1 MESAEMK
8 RIVAWKVVAA
18 VCRADATEASFE
30 RDMKRIG
37 RQVLVFTVGK
47 RKVAHLATNGRF
59 QLAFGANQFVEGFFE
74 RQSRIQTGVATSM
87 SAEFNTGGCQ
97 LAQMG

>member
-1 MESAEMK
+1 MESPEMK
-8 RIVAWKVVAA
+8 RIVAWKVVATI
-18 VCRADATEASFE
+18 CRADATEASFE

-59 QLAFGANQFVEGFFE
+59 QLALGANQLVEGFFE
-74 RQSRIQTGVATSM
+74 RQLEVVEDVGEPTNACFFTNSKIDPTDW
-87 SAEFNTGGCQ
+87 
-97 LAQMG
+97 